1 MEKERLA
8 REAEEKQKAEKVE
21 KVKEQFEDA
30 NGQWEKDKSDMQKL
44 AQQEKK
50 LAAEVGAQARE
61 GKPVVQEKAK
71 AAEVPAKGVP
81 PQQQ

>member
-21 KVKEQFEDA
+21 KVKEQFADA

-50 LAAEVGAQARE
+50 QAAEVPAQPKD
-61 GKPVVQEKAK
+61 GKPVQEKAK
-71 AAEVPAKGVP
+71 AADGAAKGVP
-81 PQQQ
+81 KQQ